1 MGWSPGGR
9 SAGFMVVVV
18 ATSSVVALTTIIL
31 WKLNG
36 SNSYVSKNCCSK
48 QAMKQKR
55 RYAGAAGDAG
65 DAGHAGDAG
74 AGADADRSLVG
85 PSGPWDLVL
94 VGWLGPSL
102 QNLLLT

>member
-1 MGWSPGGR
+1 
-9 SAGFMVVVV
+9 MVV
-18 ATSSVVALTTIIL
+18 TIIL

-65 DAGHAGDAG
+65 DAGD
-74 AGADADRSLVG
+74 AGADAGSSVI
-85 PSGPWDLVL
+85 
-94 VGWLGPSL
+94 WLYGTSDGSKNMIL
-102 QNLLLT
+102 IMMKLW